1 MKGKIDTPPVKRSN
15 WGFYGFFALMTYFIW
30 SDLAFFGEMSSEQN
44 HLSMH
49 LRNGSALE
57 KKTIKLRM
65 QDHFAHHLYLPFCEW
80 MERNFH
86 LSQIPGVTPNAIT
99 ALHFSLAII
108 AGRLIASSSFSH
120 RRAGAVIYFI
130 RNMLDT
136 LDGVIY
142 RAKSKSTDY
151 LSGWGTYGYMID
163 GMADTIGGLF
173 IMIGTIYRL
182 NKHLPIKNPE
192 ILPKLKNKYRNYDAE
207 SGERLLSADESCSE
221 NEKLEEG
228 YGLKRYSRQTVNLTI
243 FFFTLT
249 VIVRS
254 ALWDHFNHGYH
265 ELLAQ
270 KRPDI
275 SPMKQEEVLG
285 YGSTWFSLWLWK
297 IMSADAFMHYTLIA
311 LFFGKIWAW
320 LRFNL
325 YFTIPNVIIVAMICQ
340 IHLMQMRY
348 LLGVSH

>member
-325 YFTIPNVIIVAMICQ
+325 YFTIPNVIIVSMICQ